1 VFKLNNNCI
10 DIIKLGGAI
19 ITDKTEYKKIR
30 LLELSEIC
38 KQIGD
43 WGNPCIIV
51 HGAGSYGHIKA
62 KEYNITSG
70 FKESSQIQGI
80 IQIRKDMHELS
91 SIVVEELTKANLNV
105 MNFQSSSLIYSR
117 KEGKQYEYFLN
128 PIQKAMQLGLIPVL
142 SGDIVFAEDEYFNII
157 SGDLV
162 IDILVSNFQVNRVI
176 FITDVDGLMVI
187 NPESN
192 QKECLISASSED
204 LKSLSFTSDIS
215 EDAIDVTGSMKGKV
229 DSILSIL
236 KSVNEII
243 IVNGN
248 ENKRVSDVLKEKD
261 VICTR
266 IK

>member
-1 VFKLNNNCI
+1 MNSNCI
-10 DIIKLGGAI
+10 DIIKLGGAV

-38 KQIGD
+38 QQIGE
-43 WGNPCIIV
+43 WGKPCIIV

-70 FKESSQIQGI
+70 FQESSQIQGL

-91 SIVVEELTKANLNV
+91 SIVVEELTKANLKI
-105 MNFQSSSLIYSR
+105 MNFQTSSLIYSR
-117 KEGKQYEYFLN
+117 KEGKQHEYFLN
-128 PIQKAMQLGLIPVL
+128 PIQKTMQLGLIPVL
-142 SGDIVFAEDEYFNII
+142 SGDIVFAEEEGFNIL

-162 IDILVSNFQVNRVI
+162 IDILASNFQVNRVI
-176 FITDVDGLMVI
+176 FITNVDGLMVT

-192 QKECLISASSED
+192 QKECLLNASSED
-204 LKSLSFTSDIS
+204 LKSLSFTTEIS
-215 EDAIDVTGSMKGKV
+215 EDVIDVTGSMKGK
-229 DSILSIL
+229 IENIRSIL

-243 IVNGN
+243 IVNGQ
-248 ENKRVSDVLKEKD
+248 ENKRVLDALKEKE

>member
-1 VFKLNNNCI
+1 MNNNCI

-38 KQIGD
+38 QQIGE

-62 KEYNITSG
+62 KEYKITSG
-70 FKESSQIQGI
+70 FKESSQIQGL

-91 SIVVEELTKANLNV
+91 SIVVEELTKANLKV
-105 MNFQSSSLIYSR
+105 MNFQTSSLIYSKR
-117 KEGKQYEYFLN
+117 ESKQYEYFLN
-128 PIQKAMQLGLIPVL
+128 PIQKAIQLGLIPVL
-142 SGDIVFAEDEYFNII
+142 SGDIIFAEDENFNII

-162 IDILVSNFQVNRVI
+162 IDILASNFQVNRVI

-187 NPESN
+187 NTESN
-192 QKECLISASSED
+192 QKECLMNASSED
-204 LKSLSFTSDIS
+204 LKSFSFTSDIS
-215 EDAIDVTGSMKGKV
+215 EDVIDVTGSMKGKV
-229 DSILSIL
+229 GSILSIL

-243 IVNGN
+243 IVNGQ